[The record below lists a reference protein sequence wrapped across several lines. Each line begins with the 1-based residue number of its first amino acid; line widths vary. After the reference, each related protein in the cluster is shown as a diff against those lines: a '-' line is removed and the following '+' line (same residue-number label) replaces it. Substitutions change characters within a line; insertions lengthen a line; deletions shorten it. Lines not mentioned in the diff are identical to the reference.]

1 MLNSLGIVPVKEGM
15 GGGKKTSST
24 TWISANNTQREG
36 CVNKRKTYEVHDTE
50 SDHLSGE
57 EDEEIGEGERG
68 DLLGANNT

>member
-1 MLNSLGIVPVKEGM
+1 MLHSLGIVPVKEGM

-36 CVNKRKTYEVHDTE
+36 CVKRKTYEVHDTE
-50 SDHLSGE
+50 SDNSTGE